1 MDNERK
7 RIKAI
12 ILNVIPDERLGGPQ
26 QRVLQV
32 AKLLKEHGFSSI
44 VAMPEGDKTFADIL
58 DDADI
63 PYYQVRNFKRLPR
76 PSDPLAI
83 MRWLS
88 YFIPCIVSL
97 VRLIRRNKVDIV
109 HVNGIM
115 NVQVSLAAKLSE
127 AKLVWHLNDVRNPKL
142 LKPILFPLLY
152 FLPDRVATAS
162 EVVHKN
168 YFGKGKNSAN
178 NATILYPP
186 VDTTK
191 FHPGYNVEG
200 IRSELRLKGQDKIV
214 GTVGNINPAKGY
226 EYFFSAAKLV
236 KQAFP
241 EVKFLIVGK
250 RLETQEKYWQR
261 LHTLIVDLEIEDD
274 IILAGYR
281 ADIPQVTNAMD
292 IFVLAS
298 VLEAAPIVVLEA
310 MACAKPVIATGVGG
324 VPELVIDGET
334 GILVPPKQPEAIAK
348 AVLYLLNHPK
358 KAGEMGLKGRQR
370 VTDHFSLEMCAQRH
384 EEIYNMVL

>member
-1 MDNERK
+1 MVNERK

-32 AKLLKEHGFSSI
+32 AKRLKERGFTSI

-76 PSDPLAI
+76 PSAPLAI
-83 MRWLS
+83 IRWLF

-115 NVQVSLAAKLSE
+115 NVQVSLAAKLSG

-142 LKPILFPLLY
+142 LKPILLPLLY
-152 FLPDRVATAS
+152 FLPNRVATAS
-162 EVVHKN
+162 EVVHRN
-168 YFGKGKNSAN
+168 YFGEGKNSAN

-191 FHPGYNVEG
+191 FHPDYNVEG
-200 IRSELRLKGQDKIV
+200 IRNELRLKEHDKIV

-226 EYFFSAAKLV
+226 EYFFSAARFV
-236 KQAFP
+236 KEAFP
-241 EVKFLIVGK
+241 EVKFLVVGK

-261 LHTLIVDLEIEDD
+261 LHTLILDLEIEDN

-281 ADIPQVTNAMD
+281 ADIPQVTNVMD

-310 MACAKPVIATGVGG
+310 MACARPVVATRVGG

-370 VTDHFSLEMCAQRH
+370 VTDHFNLAMCAQRH
-384 EEIYNMVL
+384 EEIYNTVL